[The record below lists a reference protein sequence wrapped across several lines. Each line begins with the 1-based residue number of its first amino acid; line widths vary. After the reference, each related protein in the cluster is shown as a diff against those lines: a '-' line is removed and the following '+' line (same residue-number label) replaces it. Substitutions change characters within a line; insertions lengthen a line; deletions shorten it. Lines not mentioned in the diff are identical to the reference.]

1 MTDPSPPSD
10 LDAAWKETLDLY
22 FEPFLA
28 FLFPEA
34 HAAINWDRS
43 VEFLDKEFQDL
54 IPEAEIGRRYADKLV
69 KAWLNNGEEAFI
81 LIHVEVQSQEDS
93 GFAERMFIYHYRIFD
108 FYQKRVMSLAVLG
121 DENPN
126 WRPDRYT
133 YTLAGCE
140 LSLRFPIVKLVDF
153 EDRWPELETSNNPMA
168 VVVMAHLQSRTTKSD
183 AQVRKRWKWIL
194 TRRLYE
200 RGYSREDVIR
210 LVRVM
215 DRILTLPA
223 VLKRQFREELEQ
235 YEAEVKMPLISSM
248 EELAREE
255 GIQIGEQRGIQ
266 IGKEEGIQIG
276 KQEGIQEGIQ
286 QVVIKLL
293 QEEVAVDIIA
303 KTSGLSIEQI
313 EQLRSES

>member
-28 FLFPEA
+28 FLFPDA

-54 IPEAEIGRRYADKLV
+54 IPEAEVGRRCADKLV
-69 KAWLNNGEEAFI
+69 KAWLSNGEEAFI
-81 LIHVEVQSQEDS
+81 LIHLEVQSQEDS
-93 GFAERMFIYHYRIFD
+93 GFSERMFVYHYRIFD

-121 DENPN
+121 DENRN

-140 LSLRFPIVKLVDF
+140 LSLRFPIVKLLDY
-153 EDRWPELETSNNPMA
+153 EDRWSELEASDNPMA
-168 VVVMAHLQSRTTKSD
+168 VVIMAHLRSRTTKSD
-183 AQVRKRWKWIL
+183 AQARKQWKWIL

-215 DRILTLPA
+215 DRMMTLPPE
-223 VLKRQFREELEQ
+223 LKRQFREELEQ

-266 IGKEEGIQIG
+266 IGK
-276 KQEGIQEGIQ
+276 QEGIQEGIQ
-286 QVVIKLL
+286 RVATNMLRQGMSID
-293 QEEVAVDIIA
+293 EVASLT
-303 KTSGLSIEQI
+303 KLSTDQV
-313 EQLRSES
+313 EQLLTQIAAE

>member
-1 MTDPSPPSD
+1 MTDPFPPSD

-43 VEFLDKEFQDL
+43 LEFLDKEFQDL
-54 IPEAEIGRRYADKLV
+54 IPEAEVGRRYADKLV
-69 KAWLNNGEEAFI
+69 KAWLSNGEEAFI

-93 GFAERMFIYHYRIFD
+93 GFAQRMFVYHYRIFD

-140 LSLRFPIVKLVDF
+140 LSLRFPIMKLVDF
-153 EDRWPELETSNNPMA
+153 EDRWSELEASDNPMA
-168 VVVMAHLQSRTTKSD
+168 VVIMAHLRSRTTKSD
-183 AQVRKRWKWIL
+183 AQARKQWKWIL

-210 LVRVM
+210 LFRVI
-215 DRILTLPA
+215 DRLMTLPA
-223 VLKRQFREELEQ
+223 VLKRQFREELDQ
-235 YEAEVKMPLISSM
+235 YEKEGQMPLISSV

-266 IGKEEGIQIG
+266 IGK
-276 KQEGIQEGIQ
+276 QEGIQEVAINMLRQGMSID
-286 QVVIKLL
+286 
-293 QEEVAVDIIA
+293 EVASLTKLFTDQVEQLLA
-303 KTSGLSIEQI
+303 QI
-313 EQLRSES
+313 EEE